1 MRANVEAYLLRA
13 AMPSAARKANGAFT
27 CRLLSPPPFLVTP
40 STITFDSSS
49 PTQTV
54 TVQLRDGGLESL
66 QGHVAL
72 GYVCVVAEESLV
84 MRAVPVRGAAP
95 VAMPPLL
102 TRLT

>member
-1 MRANVEAYLLRA
+1 M
-13 AMPSAARKANGAFT
+13 
-27 CRLLSPPPFLVTP
+27 
-40 STITFDSSS
+40 
-49 PTQTV
+49 

-72 GYVCVVAEESLV
+72 GYVCIVAEESLV